1 MFELNIAD
9 IIGLVALLFGG
20 GAIGG
25 VLTWKYTRR
34 TAAANAI
41 TAEADATK
49 EVQDVYQQLINDV
62 KQDRSE
68 QRQYITELKEDRNAI
83 REERNK
89 MQKRLTQL
97 TDELDDVKRTVA
109 RQGRQIEAMR
119 PFLCGDLQ
127 CKKRQLVTDWGLV
140 VNSQKTKKDDKTE

>member
-9 IIGLVALLFGG
+9 IIGLVSLLFGG

-25 VLTWKYTRR
+25 ILTWRYTKR
-34 TAAANAI
+34 TVAANAI

-109 RQGRQIEAMR
+109 RQGRQIEGMR